1 MNDRHSNCL
10 QSLKNSSRTR
20 RSDDDLGH
28 QHVALAPIALTL
40 VGLLLATISF
50 FAGSPLAWAEPPL
63 SPADMI
69 LDAELADVFFLDPE
83 RGWAVGDRG
92 AIWATE
98 DGGATWNSQESPLG
112 CRWESVFFTDSRNGW
127 IVGGWHQPGTL
138 EGRGAILRTRDGGQ
152 NWMPIPANTLPALH
166 GVKFH
171 NEQEGWAF
179 SDPSSFYP
187 SGLFRSNDGGRS
199 WAPVPSNI
207 SAYWLSAA
215 FPEQRS
221 PQQPMPDGK
230 RGERR
235 PTASRGAVI
244 VAGRD
249 GRVAVATP
257 EGLVEVAIDES
268 RGRHIRQVAWS
279 GDGSVWLV
287 GDEGLVMQS
296 KDGGLQWASSTIAL
310 PASAA
315 RMDWRCVAT
324 QGKQIWVAGD
334 PGSSVLH
341 SGDGGQTWELQRT
354 GQNVPLHSIFFLDA
368 HHGWAVGSLGTILT
382 TRDGGRSWR
391 KVRSGGRT
399 PLVGVFADERG
410 VPWELFAQASGNDG
424 YLSALEFPFRR
435 DVEAVDVQ
443 YGTLEARLQA
453 ASISVGASSG
463 RIWPSFPVR
472 QRGLRLP
479 GEQIVSLWD
488 QMHGGQGFEL
498 LVETIVRKL
507 RTWRP
512 DIVVTDDASGENV
525 DPLAALTR
533 QAVLVA
539 VQRASEPQEFPA
551 QLNELGLMPW
561 RVKKVFGYQ
570 SVADRAS
577 VSLPATQLAARWS
590 RPIGDIAAR
599 SRELVA
605 SDSAVGPSNLGF
617 RLLMNP
623 QGAEISRRDVMEGVA
638 IPSGG
643 EGRRDVATTARGDGV
658 ELARLVQKQ
667 RVLQQL
673 LMRGSEMGGTAGA
686 AWLAQLDSAAQGLGK
701 QTAGDLY
708 WQVGRRFQETG
719 QHELAA
725 ESWQHLATRFPH
737 HDFADAALLR
747 LFAQQSSAEI
757 DWRRRRTTRDSA
769 VQSATAAVMP
779 LGPIASPPEKSSPAS
794 VAASAS
800 PRITP
805 PGTGVSRALGG
816 MLDGKPQVVRPVAAT
831 DTAEDVASG
840 ARQLDKLTK
849 LLESSRPTLVA
860 EPQWRLTRLAWLR
873 TMDRRD
879 ESDVLLRAA
888 GRTRVGDPWTKALAD
903 EAWLSAAA
911 KTRAKAEDAPR
922 PLVELAMDNVR
933 PKLDGKLDDLL
944 WSQAANFALT
954 SELHDDEAWT
964 ANAKL
969 ARDKEFLYLAAICQK
984 PSGRVYGAPSTPR
997 PRDADLSL
1005 RDRVEFYFDVDR
1017 DYATAFYLA
1026 CDERGWTRE
1035 TCAGDASWNP
1045 TWYVAVQTTDEHWI
1059 IEAAIPWDELTAGNP
1074 IAGTVWGLGVQ
1085 RIVPGQGIQSWS
1097 RPAGVVPQGAGWGW
1111 LQFP

>member
-1 MNDRHSNCL
+1 MNRRHSLESPNP
-10 QSLKNSSRTR
+10 TR
-20 RSDDDLGH
+20 QTANRLGCPRVDL
-28 QHVALAPIALTL
+28 ARAAFTL
-40 VGLLLATISF
+40 VVLLIAASTFSGN
-50 FAGSPLAWAEPPL
+50 GSIAWAEPPL

-69 LDAELADVFFLDPE
+69 ADAELVDVFFLDPE

-98 DGGATWNSQESPLG
+98 DGGATWAAQESPLG
-112 CRWESVFFTDSRNGW
+112 CRWESVFFVDSRNGW

-138 EGRGAILRTRDGGQ
+138 EGHGAVLRTRDGGQ
-152 NWMPIPANTLPALH
+152 NWMPVPVNTLPALH
-166 GVKFH
+166 GVKFQ
-171 NEQEGWAF
+171 NEQEGWAIG
-179 SDPSSFYP
+179 DSSSLYP
-187 SGLFRSNDGGRS
+187 SGVFRSNDGGRS

-207 SAYWLSAA
+207 SAYWLTAVFPDQSASQRASVDAKRVERRSAA
-215 FPEQRS
+215 SRS
-221 PQQPMPDGK
+221 
-230 RGERR
+230 
-235 PTASRGAVI
+235 TAI

-249 GRVAVATP
+249 GRVAVATS

-268 RGRHIRQVAWS
+268 RGRHIRRMAWG
-279 GDGSVWLV
+279 GDGAAWLA
-287 GDEGLVMQS
+287 GDEGLVMEG
-296 KDGGLQWASSTIAL
+296 KEGGLQWSPPAGSL
-310 PASAA
+310 PTSVAHI
-315 RMDWRCVAT
+315 DWRCIAT
-324 QGKQIWVAGD
+324 HGKHVWVAGD
-334 PGSSVLH
+334 PGSCVLH
-341 SGDGGQTWELQRT
+341 SGDGGQSWELQRT
-354 GQNVPLHSIFFLDA
+354 GQTLPLHSLFFLDSL
-368 HHGWAVGSLGTILT
+368 HGWATGSLGTILT

-391 KVRSGGRT
+391 KVRGGGRA
-399 PLVGVFADERG
+399 PLVGVFADERF
-410 VPWELFAQASGNDG
+410 VPWELFAQAAGNDG
-424 YLSALEFPFRR
+424 YLAAIEFPYRR
-435 DVEAVDVQ
+435 DVESVDVH
-443 YGTLEARLQA
+443 YGTQEARLQA
-453 ASISVGASSG
+453 ASLSVGASSG
-463 RIWPSFPVR
+463 RIWSAFPVR
-472 QRGLRLP
+472 QRGLKLP
-479 GEQIVSLWD
+479 GEKIVSIWD

-498 LVETIVRKL
+498 LVETVVRKL

-512 DIVVTDDASGENV
+512 DIVITDDASGENV

-551 QLNELGLMPW
+551 QLNEQGLMPW

-570 SVADRAS
+570 TVADRAS

-605 SDSAVGPSNLGF
+605 SDSDAGPSNLGF

-643 EGRRDVATTARGDGV
+643 DGRRDVAATARGDGV

-673 LMRGSEMGGTAGA
+673 LLRGSEMGGTAGA

-719 QHELAA
+719 QYELAA

-757 DWRRRRTTRDSA
+757 DWRRRRATRDSA
-769 VQSATAAVMP
+769 VQSATIAAMP
-779 LGPIASPPEKSSPAS
+779 LGPLTPAAEKGVPAGGAASAVTRATSPAS
-794 VAASAS
+794 SV
-800 PRITP
+800 T
-805 PGTGVSRALGG
+805 RAGGG
-816 MLDGKPQVVRPVAAT
+816 MLDAKPAVVRPVTAT
-831 DTAEDVASG
+831 DAAAEGGAG

-860 EPQWRLTRLAWLR
+860 EPQWRLTRLASLR
-873 TMDRRD
+873 TLDRRE
-879 ESDVLLRAA
+879 ESEALLRAA
-888 GRTRVGDPWTKALAD
+888 GRTRMGDPWTKALAD
-903 EAWLSAAA
+903 EAWLSAA
-911 KTRAKAEDAPR
+911 TKARTKSEDAPR
-922 PLVELAMDNVR
+922 PLAELPLTSLR
-933 PKLDGKLDDLL
+933 PKLDGQLDDPL
-944 WSQAANFALT
+944 WSQAASFALT
-954 SELHDDEAWT
+954 SELHDDETWT

-969 ARDKEFLYLAAICQK
+969 ARDSEFLYLAAVCHKI
-984 PSGRVYGAPSTPR
+984 SGRVYSAPSTPR
-997 PRDADLSL
+997 PRDADLSQ

-1017 DYATAFYLA
+1017 DYATAFHLT

-1045 TWYVAVQTTDEHWI
+1045 TWYVAVQSTDDQWV
-1059 IEAAIPWDELTAGNP
+1059 IEAAIPWDELTAGQP
-1074 IAGTVWGLGVQ
+1074 TSGTVWGLGVQ
-1085 RIVPGQGIQSWS
+1085 RIVPGQGFQSWT
-1097 RPAGVVPQGAGWGW
+1097 RPAGVAPQGAGWGW
-1111 LQFP
+1111 LQFR